1 MKLEP
6 KAKPVRIRIKSGGEE
21 HFSLDS
27 LKRNFS
33 VQDLWEAVRGKSL
46 YRWLRQQNENE
57 LADNVDAYRK
67 IERPTIEEYVGFS
80 ALFFKDNTLV
90 DVNSLI
96 DYYQSKGLHKNLQYV
111 LVYVFDS
118 LDYEKGKTWFH
129 TYRRMKR
136 DEDWINFFEHRLA
149 ALNDM
154 DVVDCHQLL
163 ATLYNDMG
171 DTTKKVFHLK
181 KASAQLNIMAK
192 SNGELLPNLLEIGD
206 YQCVKSLF
214 DDPATQSKVETKKWI
229 EVFRR
234 CKDSLTG
241 HDQGE
246 CLYILSA
253 LYEKTQEH
261 NLSKMCQKMAE
272 NAGYT
277 WEEESSLIICSKYP
291 KLAKLVEKT
300 SKQKGMA
307 NLTLDDLRIIRDG
320 LSWTDGEDIYYMVC
334 YKCISLFEEIVNI
347 YGNGNGH
354 ESEDVRW
361 IRYKRDEYLKQFP
374 KKIELYYLTA
384 GLAWQFKKG
393 SRELYENGKTSRS
406 FYNEVVTAKRKQRK
420 LIISTKGRQKCY
432 LWKDSLISQFLFFL
446 LTDGEEY
453 KFDYLD

>member
-1 MKLEP
+1 
-6 KAKPVRIRIKSGGEE
+6 
-21 HFSLDS
+21 
-27 LKRNFS
+27 
-33 VQDLWEAVRGKSL
+33 
-46 YRWLRQQNENE
+46 
-57 LADNVDAYRK
+57 
-67 IERPTIEEYVGFS
+67 
-80 ALFFKDNTLV
+80 
-90 DVNSLI
+90 
-96 DYYQSKGLHKNLQYV
+96 
-111 LVYVFDS
+111 
-118 LDYEKGKTWFH
+118 
-129 TYRRMKR
+129 
-136 DEDWINFFEHRLA
+136 
-149 ALNDM
+149 
-154 DVVDCHQLL
+154 
-163 ATLYNDMG
+163 
-171 DTTKKVFHLK
+171 
-181 KASAQLNIMAK
+181 
-192 SNGELLPNLLEIGD
+192 
-206 YQCVKSLF
+206 
-214 DDPATQSKVETKKWI
+214 
-229 EVFRR
+229 
-234 CKDSLTG
+234 
-241 HDQGE
+241 
-246 CLYILSA
+246 
-253 LYEKTQEH
+253 
-261 NLSKMCQKMAE
+261 MAE

-361 IRYKRDEYLKQFP
+361 IRYKRDEYLMQFP